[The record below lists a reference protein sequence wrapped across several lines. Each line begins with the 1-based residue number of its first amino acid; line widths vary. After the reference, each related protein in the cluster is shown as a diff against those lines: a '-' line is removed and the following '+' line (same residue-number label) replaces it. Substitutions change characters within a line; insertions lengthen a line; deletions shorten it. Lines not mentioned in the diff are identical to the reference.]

1 MAITIDLFLLR
12 SLKLKTRV
20 ARSQKKIWSIAPAAE
35 NAAEF
40 ARALNISPILAQT
53 LINRGVDEECK
64 AQSFL
69 APKLVDLIEP
79 SLMPGADNAAKII
92 LDAAANDKRI
102 AIYGDYDVDGIT
114 SVSILWHL
122 LTILEARVEY
132 YIPHRIDEGYGLN
145 NDAIK
150 QLAETGVDLIITV
163 DCGINAFAAADLAA
177 ELGVDLIIT
186 DHHQIADGK
195 VPKASAIVHPLLE
208 DSYANPDSCGAMV
221 AFKLAWAIVKKH
233 LGNRQT
239 PPELRQYLLNATTLA
254 AIGTIADVVDLR
266 GENRILT
273 SYGLKALPQ
282 SKLPGIVALIHSSE
296 LDKLPI
302 DSYHIAF
309 RLAPMLNAAG
319 RMGHARLAVEML
331 TSDSEMRCMQI
342 AEYLKEQNKLRQKC
356 QREIYKQAREM
367 VTLKGYNHP
376 DRKTI
381 VLAND
386 TWHSGVI
393 GIVASRIVEDYCRPA
408 ILINSQEEIC
418 SGSGR
423 SLPGFNMHKAI
434 GACSELLEGFGGHE
448 MAAGLRIQNEK
459 IDEFADAFEEYALEN
474 LKEELLVST
483 LEIDALC
490 NIGNFNP
497 NVIKQLGL
505 LDPSGQGNRKPVFA
519 TKGVR
524 LISPPRKVGAKGD
537 HLQISI
543 RDNTGSVRCIGFN
556 MGRLE
561 KKLQEVESFSIAYE
575 PKMNHYN
582 GISTVQ
588 FVLEDIQFE

>member
-1 MAITIDLFLLR
+1 M
-12 SLKLKTRV
+12 KTRSG
-20 ARSQKKIWSIAPAAE
+20 RSQKKTWSIAPAAE
-35 NAAEF
+35 NAADF
-40 ARALNISPILAQT
+40 ARALKISPILAQL
-53 LINRGVDEECK
+53 LINRGICDEAN

-69 APKLVDLIEP
+69 APKLMDLIEP
-79 SLMPGADNAAKII
+79 SLMPGATGAAKRI
-92 LDAAANDKRI
+92 LQAVENNEKI

-122 LTILEARVEY
+122 LTILDARVEY

-145 NDAIK
+145 NEAIK
-150 QLAETGVDLIITV
+150 QLAENDVDLIITV
-163 DCGINAFAAADLAA
+163 DCGINAFAAADLAS
-177 ELGVDLIIT
+177 EMGVELIIT
-186 DHHQIADGK
+186 DHHQIDKGK
-195 VPKASAIVHPLLE
+195 VPTAAGIVHPLL
-208 DSYANPDSCGAMV
+208 DDYANPDSCGAMV
-221 AFKLAWAIVKKH
+221 AFKLAWAMVKEH

-273 SYGLKALPQ
+273 SFGLKALGE
-282 SKLPGIVALIHSSE
+282 SKLTGIVALIQSAE
-296 LDKLPI
+296 LDKQPI

-319 RMGHARLAVEML
+319 RMGHARLAVELL
-331 TSDSEMRCMQI
+331 TSDSEMRCAQI

-356 QREIYKQAREM
+356 QRDIYKQVREM

-393 GIVASRIVEDYCRPA
+393 GIVASRIVDDYCRPA

-418 SGSGR
+418 PGSAR
-423 SLPGFNMHKAI
+423 SLPGFNMHQAI
-434 GACSELLEGFGGHE
+434 GACGELLEGFGGHE
-448 MAAGLRIQNEK
+448 MAAGLQIRNEK
-459 IDEFADAFEEYALEN
+459 IDDFAEAFEEYALEN

-490 NIGNFNP
+490 NIGSFNQ

-505 LDPSGQGNRKPVFA
+505 LDPSGQGNRKPMFA
-519 TKGVR
+519 TRGVR
-524 LISPPRKVGAKGD
+524 LIAPPRKVGAKGD

-561 KKLQEVESFSIAYE
+561 KKLQEVESFSVAYE

-582 GISTVQ
+582 GNSTVQ

>member
-1 MAITIDLFLLR
+1 LKIR
-12 SLKLKTRV
+12 S
-20 ARSQKKIWSIAPAAE
+20 ARSQKKTWSIAPTAE
-35 NAAEF
+35 NAADF
-40 ARALNISPILAQT
+40 ARTLNISPILAQV
-53 LINRGVDEECK
+53 LINRGVTDEAK

-69 APKLVDLIEP
+69 APKLVDLIAPEE
-79 SLMPGADNAAKII
+79 MPGATKAAQRI
-92 LDAAANDKRI
+92 LQAVANNEKI

-114 SVSILWHL
+114 SVTILWHL
-122 LTILEARVEY
+122 LTIMEAQVEY

-145 NDAIK
+145 DNAIK

-163 DCGINAFAAADLAA
+163 DCGINAFAAANLAA
-177 ELGVDLIIT
+177 GLGVDLIIT

-195 VPKASAIVHPLLE
+195 LPTATAVVHPLLE
-208 DSYANPDSCGAMV
+208 ESYDNPHSCGAMV
-221 AFKLAWAIVKKH
+221 AFKLAWAVIKQN

-266 GENRILT
+266 GENRVLT

-282 SKLPGIVALIHSSE
+282 SKLTGILALIQSSGLGE
-296 LDKLPI
+296 QAI

-319 RMGHARLAVEML
+319 RMGHARLAVELL
-331 TSDSEMRCMQI
+331 TSDSEMRCTQI

-356 QREIYKQAREM
+356 QRDIYKQAREL

-381 VLAND
+381 VLASD

-408 ILINSQEEIC
+408 ILINSQEKIC
-418 SGSGR
+418 AGSAR
-423 SLPGFNMHKAI
+423 SLPGFNMHEAI

-483 LEIDALC
+483 LKIDALC
-490 NIGNFNP
+490 NIGGFNQ

-524 LISPPRKVGAKGD
+524 LIAPPRTVGAKGD
-537 HLQISI
+537 HLQLSI

-561 KKLQEVESFSIAYE
+561 KKLQEVESFSVAYE

-582 GISTVQ
+582 GNSTVQ
-588 FVLEDIQFE
+588 FVLEDIQFG

>member
-1 MAITIDLFLLR
+1 M
-12 SLKLKTRV
+12 KTRS
-20 ARSQKKIWSIAPAAE
+20 ARSQKKTWDISPAAE
-35 NAAEF
+35 NAADF
-40 ARALNISPILAQT
+40 ARALNISPILAQV
-53 LINRGVDEECK
+53 LINRGVDDEAK
-64 AQSFL
+64 AHSFL

-79 SLMPGADNAAKII
+79 SLMPGAVAAAKRI
-92 LDAAANDKRI
+92 LQAVANDEKI

-122 LTILEARVEY
+122 LTNMAARVEY

-145 NDAIK
+145 DDAIK
-150 QLAETGVDLIITV
+150 QLAETGVNLIITV

-195 VPKASAIVHPLLE
+195 LPKAAAIVHPLLE
-208 DSYANPDSCGAMV
+208 ESYANPDSCGAMV
-221 AFKLAWAIVKKH
+221 AFKLAWAVVKQH

-273 SYGLKALPQ
+273 SYGLKALPE
-282 SKLPGIVALIHSSE
+282 SKLAGIVALIESSE
-296 LDKLPI
+296 LGSQKI

-309 RLAPMLNAAG
+309 RLAPMINAAG
-319 RMGHARLAVEML
+319 RMGHARLAVELL
-331 TSDSEMRCMQI
+331 TSDSEMRCTQI

-356 QREIYKQAREM
+356 QRDIYKQAREL
-367 VTLKGYNHP
+367 VALKGYNHP

-386 TWHSGVI
+386 AWHPGVI

-408 ILINSQEEIC
+408 ILINSQEKIC
-418 SGSGR
+418 SGSAR
-423 SLPGFNMHKAI
+423 SLPGFNMHAAI
-434 GACSELLEGFGGHE
+434 AACSELLEGFGGHE
-448 MAAGLRIQNEK
+448 MAAGLQIRNEK

-483 LEIDALC
+483 LKIDAIC
-490 NIGNFNP
+490 NIGGFNQ
-497 NVIKQLGL
+497 NIINQLGL

-519 TKGVR
+519 TRGVR
-524 LISPPRKVGAKGD
+524 LIAPPRKVGAKGD
-537 HLQISI
+537 HLQLSI

-561 KKLQEVESFSIAYE
+561 KKLQEVESFSVAYE

-582 GISTVQ
+582 GNSTVQ

>member
-1 MAITIDLFLLR
+1 
-12 SLKLKTRV
+12 LKTRP
-20 ARSQKKIWSIAPAAE
+20 ARSQKKIWSIVPACDS
-35 NAAEF
+35 AADF
-40 ARALNISPILAQT
+40 ARALKVSPILAQV
-53 LINRGVDEECK
+53 LINRGVDDETK
-64 AQSFL
+64 AAGFL
-69 APKLVDLIEP
+69 APKLVDLITP
-79 SLMPGADNAAKII
+79 DLMPGATDAAKRI
-92 LDAAANDKRI
+92 LDAVANNERI

-122 LTILEARVEY
+122 LTIMGAQVEY

-145 NDAIK
+145 NEAIT
-150 QLAETGVDLIITV
+150 QLADTGVNLIITV

-177 ELGVDLIIT
+177 DKGVDLIIT
-186 DHHQIADGK
+186 DHHQIDSGK
-195 VPKASAIVHPLLE
+195 LPKAVGIVHPLLE
-208 DSYANPDSCGAMV
+208 ESYGNPDSAGAMV
-221 AFKLAWAIVKKH
+221 AFKLAWAIVKQH
-233 LGNRQT
+233 IGNRQT
-239 PPELRQYLLNATTLA
+239 PPEFRQYLLNATTLA

-273 SYGLKALPQ
+273 SYGLKALPE
-282 SKLPGIVALIHSSE
+282 SKLTGIVALIESSG
-296 LDKLPI
+296 LNDQDI

-319 RMGHARLAVEML
+319 RMGHARLAVELL
-331 TSDSEMRCMQI
+331 TSESEMRCRDI

-356 QREIYKQAREM
+356 QRDIHKQAKEM
-367 VTLKGYNHP
+367 IALKGYNHP

-381 VLAND
+381 VLAGD
-386 TWHSGVI
+386 AWHSGVI
-393 GIVASRIVEDYCRPA
+393 GIVASRIVEDYCRPT

-418 SGSGR
+418 PGSGR
-423 SLPGFNMHKAI
+423 SLPGFNMHAAI
-434 GACSELLEGFGGHE
+434 GECSELLEGFGGHE
-448 MAAGLRIQNEK
+448 MAAGLRIQNGK
-459 IDEFADAFEEYALEN
+459 IDEFADAFEKYAAEN

-483 LEIDALC
+483 LKIDALC
-490 NIGNFNP
+490 NIGSFNE

-505 LDPSGQGNRKPVFA
+505 LDPAGQGNRKPMFA
-519 TKGVR
+519 TRGVR
-524 LISPPRKVGAKGD
+524 LIAPPRKVGAKGD

-561 KKLQEVESFSIAYE
+561 KKLQEVDSFSVAYE

-582 GISTVQ
+582 GNSTVQ

>member
-1 MAITIDLFLLR
+1 MKIR
-12 SLKLKTRV
+12 S
-20 ARSQKKIWSIAPAAE
+20 ARSQKRVWDVFPAAD
-35 NAAEF
+35 NVSEF
-40 ARALNISPILAQT
+40 AANLKISSILAQV
-53 LINRGVDEECK
+53 LINRDITDQAK

-69 APKLVDLIEP
+69 APKLIDLIAPGE
-79 SLMPGADNAAKII
+79 MPGANKAAKRI
-92 LDAAANDKRI
+92 LEAVANGEKI

-122 LTILEARVEY
+122 LTILKAQVEY

-145 NDAIK
+145 CKAIT

-163 DCGINAFAAADLAA
+163 DCGINAFEAADLAA
-177 ELGVDLIIT
+177 ELGVELIIT
-186 DHHQIADGK
+186 DHHKIADGK
-195 VPKASAIVHPLLE
+195 LPKSVAVVHPLLE
-208 DSYANPDSCGAMV
+208 ESYGNPDSAGAMV
-221 AFKLAWAIVKKH
+221 AFKLAWAVVKES

-266 GENRILT
+266 GENRVLT
-273 SYGLKALPQ
+273 SYGLKALPE
-282 SKLPGIVALIHSSE
+282 SKLTGIIALIESSGLTE
-296 LDKLPI
+296 QDI

-319 RMGHARLAVEML
+319 RMGHARLAVELL
-331 TSDSEMRCMQI
+331 TSESEVRCKQI
-342 AEYLKEQNKLRQKC
+342 AEYLKEQNILRQKC
-356 QREIYKQAREM
+356 QRDIYKQAREM
-367 VTLKGYNHP
+367 VALKGYNHP

-381 VLAND
+381 VLACD

-408 ILINSQEEIC
+408 ILINSQEAVC
-418 SGSGR
+418 PGSAR
-423 SLPGFNMHKAI
+423 SLPGFNMHAAI

-448 MAAGLRIQNEK
+448 MAAGLRIKNEK
-459 IDEFADAFEEYALEN
+459 IDDFADAFEEYAMEN

-483 LEIDALC
+483 LKIDAMC
-490 NIGNFNP
+490 GVGSFNQNIVN
-497 NVIKQLGL
+497 QLGL
-505 LDPSGQGNRKPVFA
+505 LDPNGQGNRKPVFA
-519 TKGVR
+519 SKGVR
-524 LISPPRKVGAKGD
+524 LIAPPRKVGAKGD
-537 HLQISI
+537 HLQLSI

-556 MGRLE
+556 MGKLE
-561 KKLQEVESFSIAYE
+561 KKLQEVESFSVAYE

-582 GISTVQ
+582 GNSTVQ